1 LNKSLAQFCSLGN
14 NLGMTLTNLIQ
25 PSGPVDDFAG
35 SQALGRRL
43 AQHLANALELTR
55 RAMHE
60 LPDATVLCK
69 SGDRMTQLP
78 YVMSGRLDV
87 VVYVPNSSD
96 GQIVPISF
104 QAGEFAFLSYL
115 FNHLPSGGD
124 LIVREA
130 AVIKWIEV
138 AEMERVLL
146 SDPNSLV
153 LLVRFLGLRL
163 REVQEREKALSTRGV
178 KSRIAAGLLRCA
190 VAQLPRVDGKV
201 IVFMTHEQLASRCGV
216 SRPKTS
222 MALKNMENQGMIQ
235 LGCKRIEVLD
245 IHSIRQFIS

>member
-1 LNKSLAQFCSLGN
+1 MNESLAQFCSLGN

-43 AQHLANALELTR
+43 AQHLANALELPR

-163 REVQEREKALSTRGV
+163 REVQAREKALSTRGV
-178 KSRIAAGLLRCA
+178 KSRIGAGLLRYA
-190 VAQLPRVDGKV
+190 AAMTPRPDGKV
-201 IVFMTHEQLASRCGV
+201 IIPLTHEQLATRCGV
-216 SRPKTS
+216 SRSKASTT
-222 MALKNMENQGMIQ
+222 LKKLEHLGMIH
-235 LGCKRIEVLD
+235 LGRKWIELLD
-245 IHSIRQFIS
+245 ADSLRRSIA